1 MEFYAQPY
9 EPGGKGF
16 YFSDFEEFEKKE
28 KASRHEEFEIQFIDG
43 TGLESLMFNAIE
55 PDQVEIERFIEFA
68 EGKTAAEVAAIRFLT
83 DSGCA
88 IDEVKEKLEDVSVYP
103 GDAEEYAYDF
113 ISDCYDL
120 ENMMG
125 NLSHYFDYEK
135 FTRDLQLNGD
145 ISEEEVDGETFTI
158 TNANCI

>member
-1 MEFYAQPY
+1 M
-9 EPGGKGF
+9 
-16 YFSDFEEFEKKE
+16 
-28 KASRHEEFEIQFIDG
+28 
-43 TGLESLMFNAIE
+43 
-55 PDQVEIERFIEFA
+55 
-68 EGKTAAEVAAIRFLT
+68 AAIRFLT

>member
-43 TGLESLMFNAIE
+43 TGLESLMFNALE

-68 EGKTAAEVAAIRFLT
+68 EGKTAAEVAAIIFLT